1 MPHTCRGEHS
11 IYRLEYRMTIPE
23 LAAKAAGHTEAN
35 PIILT
40 PQEADDIA
48 EAYTEACERCHVLTE
63 ELAARDEEMAAVRV
77 QLHAA
82 LYPKAAA

>member
-23 LAAKAAGHTEAN
+23 LAAEAAGHTD
-35 PIILT
+35 PITLT
-40 PQEADDIA
+40 PQEAGDIA

-63 ELAARDEEMAAVRV
+63 ELSARDQEMEAVRV